1 MPFICTCTV
10 SYQPDPDYTAVDA
23 SDLASINVLCFST
36 FQCCNT
42 NNTEDRERESN
53 WSVGGTQLANS
64 SVVPSNNETT
74 SHLASNFT
82 TREEHSTPP
91 LLSTGNPSSSQDPA
105 AVDLPCVQRSLKKIG
120 ISEKASSLML
130 KAWRKG
136 TQKQYKTYL
145 KQWQLYCDTARC
157 DPLSAPLHVGIN
169 FLAELADNIGYS
181 AVNTARSA
189 LSTVITL
196 PNGSSFGKHPMVKR
210 LLKGILVKC
219 GI

>member
-1 MPFICTCTV
+1 MPLIWHPLMFYAFPPF
-10 SYQPDPDYTAVDA
+10 S
-23 SDLASINVLCFST
+23 VLT
-36 FQCCNT
+36 QT
-42 NNTEDRERESN
+42 IYTEDRERKSN

-105 AVDLPCVQRSLKKIG
+105 AVDLPCVRRSLEKTG

-130 KAWRKG
+130 NAWRKG

-145 KQWQLYCDTARC
+145 KQWQLQYM
-157 DPLSAPLHVGIN
+157 
-169 FLAELADNIGYS
+169 Y
-181 AVNTARSA
+181 
-189 LSTVITL
+189 TVI
-196 PNGSSFGKHPMVKR
+196 PQGVIHFQ
-210 LLKGILVKC
+210 LLSMKE
-219 GI
+219 